1 MKQLL
6 VLIVFFGLSS
16 TVFSQNTNLNDYSY
30 IIVPTRFDFLHEED
44 QFQINSMTK
53 FFLAK
58 NGFNAMFNTEVP
70 DNVRRCD
77 GLWADVIKS
86 SGMVYTKLEVVI
98 KDCKG
103 NELYRSHEGKS
114 KYKHYQK
121 AYQDALRKAFMSFQ
135 SLNVNQP
142 EMIVY
147 QEDEIINK
155 PVVDELGTGEAIDNA
170 VNEVVVVSGTKSIQG
185 NLPKN
190 SYTTYSHNG
199 SFFLLKKNQKGYAF
213 YEESK
218 KGDLILIGNF
228 SLNDTVLIYRE
239 INGDSFDVAI
249 DGMGN
254 ISIYIDGKPVV
265 YRQLD
270 Q

>member
-1 MKQLL
+1 MKRLL

-103 NELYRSHEGKS
+103 NELFRSHEGKS

-121 AYQDALRKAFMSFQ
+121 AYQDALRKAFMSFRT
-135 SLNVNQP
+135 LNVNQP
-142 EMIVY
+142 KMIVY
-147 QEDEIINK
+147 QEDEINNK
-155 PVVDELGTGEAIDNA
+155 PVVNELGTEDAIDNA
-170 VNEVVVVSGTKSIQG
+170 VKEVVVVSGTKSYNL
-185 NLPKN
+185 NLPSDSYS
-190 SYTTYSHNG
+190 SYTYKG
-199 SFFLLKKNQKGYAF
+199 LYYLMRKNNNGYAF

-218 KGDLILIGNF
+218 NGDLLLIGNF
-228 SLNDTVLIYRE
+228 SLKDNALIYQE
-239 INGDSFDVAI
+239 INGNSYDVAI
-249 DGMGN
+249 DKLGTM
-254 ISIYIDGKPVV
+254 SIYIDGNTAVFQK
-265 YRQLD
+265 LD